1 MPLFSTKGR
10 LYAAILMTAII
21 ASAFRPVNSD
31 KGKMRL
37 RGITTGNHR
46 TVFSYNGDRSIAELL
61 TIRKTEEGS
70 YTTTRV
76 PVYKHGRLVKIFVT
90 DDDASH
96 APTLFAAFEYSG
108 KGNVRRILYY
118 LDGFVH
124 GYDSLTYNTNG
135 QIIAR
140 YFFNDTQDGTSFEN
154 NSCQLYTWD
163 NKGNIVT
170 IENMG
175 RVNRRLPFT
184 LSSTTTYTYD
194 DHPNAQQS
202 IPSLCYLVDIAAVN
216 LSVNNI
222 LTETVTS
229 AVSNNSVVNHYSY
242 AYNEQQ
248 YPERITTRYAVGNE
262 MVVTELEWD

>member
-10 LYAAILMTAII
+10 LCAVILMTAVIV
-21 ASAFRPVNSD
+21 SAFRPLNSD
-31 KGKMRL
+31 RGKMRL
-37 RGITTGNHR
+37 RGIATANNR
-46 TVFSYNGDRSIAELL
+46 TVFSYNGDKSIAELL

-70 YTTTRV
+70 YTTTRI
-76 PVYKHGRLVKIFVT
+76 PVYKNGRLAKTFVT

-108 KGNVRRILYY
+108 KGKVRRILYY
-118 LDGFVH
+118 LEGFVH
-124 GYDSLTYNTNG
+124 GYDSLIYNTNG

-140 YFFNDTQDGTSFEN
+140 YFFNGTQDGTAFEN

-163 NKGNIVT
+163 NKGNIVMM
-170 IENMG
+170 ENMG

-202 IPSLCYLVDIAAVN
+202 VPSLCYLVDIAAVN
-216 LSVNNI
+216 LSANNI
-222 LTETVTS
+222 LTETITS
-229 AVSNNSVVNHYSY
+229 AASNNSIVNHYSY

-248 YPERITTRYAVGNE
+248 YPERITARYAVSE
-262 MVVTELEWD
+262 ETVVTELEWD

>member
-10 LYAAILMTAII
+10 FCAAILMTAII
-21 ASAFRPVNSD
+21 ASAFRPIDGD

-37 RGITTGNHR
+37 HGITTVNNR

-61 TIRKTEEGS
+61 TIYKTEEGS
-70 YTTTRV
+70 YTTTRI
-76 PVYKHGRLVKIFVT
+76 PVYKNGRLVKTFVT

-96 APTLFAAFEYSG
+96 APTLFAAFEYSA
-108 KGNVRRILYY
+108 KGNIRRILYY

-135 QIIAR
+135 QITAR
-140 YFFNDTQDGTSFEN
+140 YFFNGTQDGIAFEN

-163 NKGNIVT
+163 AKGNVVT

-194 DHPNAQQS
+194 NHPNAQQS

-216 LSVNNI
+216 LSANNI
-222 LTETVTS
+222 LTETIIP
-229 AVSNNSVVNHYSY
+229 AVSNKSFVNHYSY
-242 AYNEQQ
+242 TYNERQ
-248 YPERITTRYAVGNE
+248 YPERITTRYAANDE
-262 MVVTELEWD
+262 IVVTDLEWD

>member
-10 LYAAILMTAII
+10 FCAAILMTAVVV
-21 ASAFRPVNSD
+21 SAFRPIDSD

-37 RGITTGNHR
+37 LGITTANNR
-46 TVFSYNGDRSIAELL
+46 TVFSYNGDKSIAELL
-61 TIRKTEEGS
+61 TIHKTEEGS
-70 YTTTRV
+70 YTTTRI
-76 PVYKHGRLVKIFVT
+76 PVYKNGRLVKTFVT

-108 KGNVRRILYY
+108 KGNIRRILYY

-135 QIIAR
+135 QITAR
-140 YFFNDTQDGTSFEN
+140 YFFNSTQDGTSFEN

-163 NKGNIVT
+163 RKGNIVT

-184 LSSTTTYTYD
+184 LSSTMNYTYD

-202 IPSLCYLVDIAAVN
+202 IPSLCYLADIAAVN
-216 LSVNNI
+216 LSANNI
-222 LTETVTS
+222 LTETIRS
-229 AVSNNSVVNHYSY
+229 AVSNTSIVNHYSY

-248 YPERITTRYAVGNE
+248 YPERITTRYAANDE
-262 MVVTELEWD
+262 IVVTDLEWN